1 MDLID
6 KISTQYIPQYIPYPE
21 GETTQRPEMRAYE
34 RYIVL
39 AYDVYYERLVVFI

>member
-6 KISTQYIPQYIPYPE
+6 KISIQYIPQWIPYPE
-21 GETTQRPEMRAYE
+21 GETTQRPEMIAYE
-34 RYIVL
+34 RLSLL